1 MTEENKRAG
10 EIALTFDPGRVAEET
25 VAFIGH
31 LSTPWQKGHCP
42 KNLTEARSR
51 GGPFHAHVAEAYRDG
66 LAGLSAGMALIL
78 LYWMG
83 SARRDLILQAPAH
96 KPAPTGTFA
105 LRSPARPNPIALA
118 VVRLLAIDAA
128 AGVMTIDACDAFD
141 GTPLID
147 IKPWLPSVDI
157 PWDPAAG
164 PAA

>member
-1 MTEENKRAG
+1 MTDERKREG
-10 EIALTFDPGRVAEET
+10 DVALTFDPGHVLDGT

-31 LSTPWQKGHCP
+31 LSTPWQQGHCP
-42 KNLTEARSR
+42 KNLTEARSL
-51 GGPFHAHVAEAYRDG
+51 GGPFHAHVKQAYRDG
-66 LAGLSAGMALIL
+66 LAGLGVGAPVIL

-128 AGVMTIDACDAFD
+128 AGVLTIDSCDAFD

-147 IKPWLPSVDI
+147 IKPWLPGVDL
-157 PWDPAAG
+157 PPGFAVGSTA
-164 PAA
+164 